1 MPEVDETAAGAPRR
15 RTTTWATPALVA
27 LLALALVGLAVYVL
41 VSSQRHD
48 TALVD
53 VSTQLRDMS
62 AQQTLLAARLD
73 ATPTLS
79 TESTSKPTPASA
91 IPEQPDTGQRVF
103 AKILGAK
110 PNNTG
115 WDIEIRVGKCY
126 TGDAGFSLATSRG
139 ELPVDGYYI
148 MDDATSTVSVR
159 MLKATPVVV
168 AGWDKSTAETSSIA
182 AADLVDALAGGADPR
197 SPWDTSW
204 YWLNIR
210 EMIATSAEQ
219 YLGPVGTTDR

>member
-1 MPEVDETAAGAPRR
+1 MPEVDDTAAGAPVEQ
-15 RTTTWATPALVA
+15 TAAWATRALTA
-27 LLALALVGLAVYVL
+27 LLALALIGLAVYMIISFQRYDTVL
-41 VSSQRHD
+41 E
-48 TALVD
+48 D
-53 VSTQLRDMS
+53 VSNQLRDMS

-73 ATPTLS
+73 ASPGSS
-79 TESTSKPTPASA
+79 TESTSEPTPVSV
-91 IPEQPDTGQRVF
+91 IPAQSDDGQLVF

-110 PNNTG
+110 PNDTG

-126 TGDAGFSLATSRG
+126 TGEAGFSLATSRG

-148 MDDATSTVSVR
+148 MDEATSTVSVR

-168 AGWDKSTAETSSIA
+168 AGWDKSTEGTSSIA
-182 AADLVDALAGGADPR
+182 AADLIGALPGGADPR
-197 SPWDTSW
+197 SPWDKSW

-219 YLGPVGTTDR
+219 YLGPVGKTDR

>member
-1 MPEVDETAAGAPRR
+1 MVPEVDDTAAGAPIKN
-15 RTTTWATPALVA
+15 TAAWVTPALTA
-27 LLALALVGLAVYVL
+27 LLALALIGLAVYVL
-41 VSSQRHD
+41 ISSQRYD
-48 TALVD
+48 TELED
-53 VSTQLRDMS
+53 VSNQLREMS
-62 AQQTLLAARLD
+62 AQQALLGAKLD
-73 ATPTLS
+73 ASPSSSTASTL
-79 TESTSKPTPASA
+79 TAAASEV
-91 IPEQPDTGQRVF
+91 PERSDDGQRVF

-110 PNNTG
+110 PNDTG

-126 TGDAGFSLATSRG
+126 TGEAGFALATSRG

-168 AGWDKSTAETSSIA
+168 AGWNKSTDGTSSIT
-182 AADLVDALAGGADPR
+182 AADLVGALAGGATPR
-197 SPWDTSW
+197 SPWDGSW
-204 YWLNIR
+204 YWLNIK